1 MNIIMIGDIVGR
13 PGRRAVKELLPSLL
27 REYQIDLVLAN
38 GENAAGGNGI
48 TPDLAEELF
57 TFGVDILT
65 MGNHVWDKK
74 EILPY
79 FEVENRIVRPA
90 NYPPGAPGKGFLIF
104 PVTRNVKVGVL
115 NLAGRVFMGDL
126 DCPFRCADAMLA
138 EIKRQTPV
146 IIVDFHAEATSEKQ
160 ALGWY
165 LDGRVT
171 AVLGTHTHT
180 QTADERLLPAGTA
193 YITDVGMT
201 GPRDSVL
208 GVKSEIILKKFM
220 TQMPVRFEI
229 ADGVAQLN
237 AVVLGINP
245 ANGEAYSIKRVQRY
259 LE

>member
-1 MNIIMIGDIVGR
+1 M
-13 PGRRAVKELLPSLL
+13 LPSLI
-27 REYQIDLVLAN
+27 REFQIDLVLAN

-48 TPDLAEELF
+48 TPDLAEELY
-57 TFGVDILT
+57 TFGIDILT

-79 FEVENRIVRPA
+79 FEVENRIIRPA
-90 NYPPGAPGKGFLIF
+90 NYPPGAPGKGFLVF

-126 DCPFRCADAMLA
+126 DCPFRCADVMLA

-208 GVKSEIILKKFM
+208 GVKSEIILKKFI
-220 TQMPVRFEI
+220 TQMPARFEI

>member
-13 PGRRAVKELLPSLL
+13 PGRRAVKELLPSLI
-27 REYQIDLVLAN
+27 REFQIDLVLAN

-48 TPDLAEELF
+48 TPDLAEELY

-79 FEVENRIVRPA
+79 FEVENRIIRPA
-90 NYPPGAPGKGFLIF
+90 NYPPGVPGKGFLVF

-115 NLAGRVFMGDL
+115 NLAGRVFLGNL

-160 ALGWY
+160 AMGWY

-171 AVLGTHTHT
+171 AVLGTHTHI

-208 GVKSEIILKKFM
+208 GVKSEIILKKFI
-220 TQMPVRFEI
+220 TQMPARFEI

>member
-1 MNIIMIGDIVGR
+1 MIGDIVGR

>member
-1 MNIIMIGDIVGR
+1 LNIIMIGDIVGR

>member
-13 PGRRAVKELLPSLL
+13 PGRRAVKELLPSLI
-27 REYQIDLVLAN
+27 REFQIDLVLAN

-48 TPDLAEELF
+48 TPDLAEELY

-79 FEVENRIVRPA
+79 LEVENRIIRPA
-90 NYPPGAPGKGFLIF
+90 NYPSGAPGKGFLVF
-104 PVTRNVKVGVL
+104 PVTRNVKIGVL
-115 NLAGRVFMGDL
+115 NLSGRVFMGDL

-171 AVLGTHTHT
+171 AVLGTHTHI

-193 YITDVGMT
+193 YITDVGMS

-208 GVKSEIILKKFM
+208 GVKSEIILKKFI
-220 TQMPVRFEI
+220 TQMPARFEI

-245 ANGEAYSIKRVQRY
+245 ANGQAYSIKRVQRY

>member
-13 PGRRAVKELLPSLL
+13 PGRRAVKELLPSLI
-27 REYQIDLVLAN
+27 REFQIDLVLAN

-48 TPDLAEELF
+48 TPDLAEELY

-79 FEVENRIVRPA
+79 FEVENRIIRPA
-90 NYPPGAPGKGFLIF
+90 NYPPGAPGKGFLVF

-126 DCPFRCADAMLA
+126 DCPFRCADVMLA

-208 GVKSEIILKKFM
+208 GVKSEIILKKFI
-220 TQMPVRFEI
+220 TQMPARFEI